1 MRSLALAFLLLQ
13 AAPELTDKSYDGVRD
28 AILPTKQEMGWKAIP
43 WKSTLWDAVVQAQ
56 KDDKPI
62 LLWTMNGH
70 PMGCT

>member
-1 MRSLALAFLLLQ
+1 MKHLALALLLLQ
-13 AAPELTDKSYDGVRD
+13 AAPDLTDKSYDAVRD
-28 AILPTKQEMGWKAIP
+28 SILPSKQEMAWKTIG